1 MRQDWEREENVQWK
15 CNHESPI
22 DNNDTD
28 KMRAGVDAREALPIY
43 NETTKHEKR
52 KGVHEWFIR
61 LEEPPLAL
69 TLGSGLAS
77 SSSSLA
83 SSGFASSLACGGL
96 SSRSRSLSSS
106 RCGTTL
112 AGGGTLSS
120 TLVSGS
126 SCASGSGVASTG
138 SSSGLSVSSN
148 GPLLEGRIVKQ
159 LAVRYTQEYVRRH
172 SHQWNRVERQQ
183 REQVDG

>member
-1 MRQDWEREENVQWK
+1 MK
-15 CNHESPI
+15 
-22 DNNDTD
+22 
-28 KMRAGVDAREALPIY
+28 
-43 NETTKHEKR
+43 KR

-159 LAVRYTQEYVRRH
+159 ISDTLYTKIRT
-172 SHQWNRVERQQ
+172 
-183 REQVDG
+183 

>member
-148 GPLLEGRIVKQ
+148 GPLLERRIVKQ
-159 LAVRYTQEYVRRH
+159 INGTVYTRIRT
-172 SHQWNRVERQQ
+172 
-183 REQVDG
+183 

>member
-96 SSRSRSLSSS
+96 SSRSCSLSSS

-148 GPLLEGRIVKQ
+148 GPLLVERIVKHISGT
-159 LAVRYTQEYVRRH
+159 LCTKIRT
-172 SHQWNRVERQQ
+172 
-183 REQVDG
+183 